1 MLKRQQHIPNYCQ
14 CQYHGVNICLE
25 AAECGFLSSC
35 LRVGQYLNM
44 HELGRRHVLLEPIAA
59 RALNAA
65 VPIRVD
71 QWFETVNL
79 LRQMLDV

>member
-1 MLKRQQHIPNYCQ
+1 
-14 CQYHGVNICLE
+14 
-25 AAECGFLSSC
+25 
-35 LRVGQYLNM
+35 M